1 MSNREPTQM
10 TPRRWIFLL
19 AFAIVLHWL
28 LTQSDALI
36 AAARHI
42 LAVTMPLIQ
51 GMVATFILNLVMR
64 PIENQLSRVRVGRK
78 KSPLSAGLQ
87 RGLSLLATLLLA
99 AGVVALVLILVI
111 PDVVASVV
119 DLSGRMPG
127 LVSRTQANLVQM
139 LADYPQ
145 LANLATALTLDSQ
158 GLIDWLIQWV
168 SGHGAGWL
176 SSTFSLVGV
185 IFGGIV
191 SALLSLIFAIYILLA
206 KERLQRQLQHLLWA
220 VFPARI
226 AKSTEYFLGLLNHTF
241 ARFFTGQ
248 FVEALILGAIFIVV
262 LTVFGFPYALL
273 ISVLITVSALI
284 PLVGA
289 YLAFM
294 IGSFL
299 ILLINPWQ
307 ALAFMILFL
316 VIQQLENNLIYPRVV
331 GSSIGLPAI
340 WVLSAVVIGG
350 GLFGVAGM
358 IVFIPLTAAAY
369 SLVRDFVRSKADK
382 ASTTI

>member
-1 MSNREPTQM
+1 
-10 TPRRWIFLL
+10 
-19 AFAIVLHWL
+19 
-28 LTQSDALI
+28 
-36 AAARHI
+36 
-42 LAVTMPLIQ
+42 MP
-51 GMVATFILNLVMR
+51 
-64 PIENQLSRVRVGRK
+64 
-78 KSPLSAGLQ
+78 
-87 RGLSLLATLLLA
+87 
-99 AGVVALVLILVI
+99 
-111 PDVVASVV
+111 D
-119 DLSGRMPG
+119 
-127 LVSRTQANLVQM
+127 LVSRTQANLVQL

-158 GLIDWLIQWV
+158 GMIDWLIQWV
-168 SGHGAGWL
+168 TGQGAGWI
-176 SSTFSLVGV
+176 SSTISLVGV
-185 IFGGIV
+185 VFGGIV
-191 SALLSLIFAIYILLA
+191 SALLSLIFAIYLLLA
-206 KERLQRQLQHLLWA
+206 KERLQRQLQRLLWA

-226 AKSTEYFLGLLNHTF
+226 AQSTEYLLNLFNHSF

-248 FVEALILGAIFIVV
+248 FIEALILGSIFIVV

-273 ISVLITVSALI
+273 ISVLITVSALV

-289 YLAFM
+289 YLAFLT
-294 IGSFL
+294 GSFL
-299 ILLINPWQ
+299 IMLINPLK

-369 SLVRDFVRSKADK
+369 SLVRDFVRSKSDK